1 MALACPYFKNGRKQ
15 VLFACPSEREPDAR
29 QHTERQHTVG
39 NSRGRLG
46 DRRQNPNNDTMVH
59 VARYGVADNV
69 DPDLYPTPVGE
80 GLVASLPEVIDPL
93 ELPRTGA
100 AWVGREWNGF
110 ASQGTAYLRCPQ
122 SPGQG
127 LRFGRPHSI
136 PTIYEWHEFANAGGL
151 MTFGVSLTDAQA
163 AARCGAGIERR

>member
-1 MALACPYFKNGRKQ
+1 
-15 VLFACPSEREPDAR
+15 VI
-29 QHTERQHTVG
+29 VG
-39 NSRGRLG
+39 KIQTTTRWFTWQGMELPTTCIRCRSR
-46 DRRQNPNNDTMVH
+46 
-59 VARYGVADNV
+59 
-69 DPDLYPTPVGE
+69 LYPTPVGE
-80 GLVASLPEVIDPL
+80 GLVASLPQVIDPL

-110 ASQGTAYLRCPQ
+110 ASQGAAYLRCPQ

-151 MTFGVSLTDAQA
+151 MTYGVSLTDAQA